1 MELISYLDGLSTN
14 LAAFLIAI
22 GLVVFVHEAGHYLAA
37 RLSGIEVQVFSIGF
51 GPVILR
57 RVDRRG
63 TEWRLS
69 MLPIGGYVRFAQE
82 GNSPKIK
89 NQQTRPISCLQTH
102 GMAFPDASLLR
113 RSFTVV
119 SGPIANF
126 VASVMI
132 FAALTMALGIPRE
145 DVVIGSLKPLPIAT
159 WEFNVGDKIVA
170 LNGVPTDTYPDY
182 FAAASSIPSEMDPI
196 YFTVERDGRLGE
208 VKGPHPLLPIIS
220 SVLPNSSAANAGLRP
235 GDVILSVN
243 KQRLVTFNELANIVK
258 QSGGNVMTLEVWRE
272 GQPLTVS
279 LRGQEQDWLAPDG
292 EFQKQFQIGV
302 TGGTFFIPA
311 TNSGDIFAALKLG
324 LGQTM
329 GIITGT
335 VSGLIWMVRGDIS
348 ACNLQGPIGIARVSG
363 DAAEQGLV
371 TFIRLIALLSTAI
384 GFVNLLPIPVL
395 DGGHLA
401 FYLYE
406 AIAKKPPPDALMK
419 FMMTLGIFA
428 LILLLIFS
436 TFNDLTC

>member
-1 MELISYLDGLSTN
+1 MELISYLNGLSTN
-14 LAAFLIAI
+14 LVAFLVAI

-37 RLSGIEVQVFSIGF
+37 RLSDIEVQVFSIGF
-51 GPVILR
+51 GPAILK

-69 MLPIGGYVRFAQE
+69 MLPIGGYVRFTEE
-82 GNSPKIK
+82 GNAPKTE
-89 NQQTRPISCLQTH
+89 NRQTRPVSRPQTH
-102 GMAFPDASLLR
+102 GMAFPDASLFR

-119 SGPIANF
+119 SGPVANF
-126 VASVMI
+126 IASVII
-132 FAALTMALGIPRE
+132 FAALNMALGIPRE
-145 DVVIGSLKPLPIAT
+145 EVMIGSLKPLPVST
-159 WEFNVGDKIVA
+159 WELNVGDKIVA
-170 LNGVPTDTYPDY
+170 LNDVPTDTYPDY
-182 FAAASSIPSEMDPI
+182 FAAAANIPPKMAPI
-196 YFTVERDGRLGE
+196 YFTVERNGRIGK
-208 VKGPHPLLPIIS
+208 VKGPHPLLPIIG
-220 SVLPNSSAANAGLRP
+220 SVLPNSAAANAGLRS
-235 GDVILSVN
+235 GDVILWVN
-243 KQRLVTFNELANIVK
+243 EQHIVTFNELASIIK

-279 LRGQEQDWLAPDG
+279 LRGQEQDWLSPDG

-311 TNSGDIFAALKLG
+311 TNNGDIFAALRLG
-324 LGQTM
+324 VGQTT
-329 GIITGT
+329 GIITRT

-363 DAAEQGLV
+363 DAAEQGLI

-395 DGGHLA
+395 DGGHLV

-406 AIAKKPPPDALMK
+406 AIAKKPPSDAVIKLLMAV
-419 FMMTLGIFA
+419 GIFA
-428 LILLLIFS
+428 LILLLLFS